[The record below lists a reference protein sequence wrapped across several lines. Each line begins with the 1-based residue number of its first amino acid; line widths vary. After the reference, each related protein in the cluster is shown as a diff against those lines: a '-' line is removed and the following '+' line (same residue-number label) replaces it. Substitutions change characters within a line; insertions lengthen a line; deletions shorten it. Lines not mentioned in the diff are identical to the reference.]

1 VARSRPLE
9 GAEVPGLI
17 EAIRHVPAAVAVFDA
32 SGAVLHANE
41 QARALAERTL
51 GAPVTAALGEE
62 TEIFHLDRRPYT
74 PAERP
79 VTRSLAMGERV
90 VDEEY
95 VQVRPDGGSVTMRCS
110 CSPVYGEDGAAVAAV
125 LVMFDVSG
133 EKHAGERLATFEH
146 LLASTDDAIVGTDAD
161 FRLTI
166 WSAGAEHLYGYDAGE
181 ILGRHASEVASDRVD
196 ERRAELDRRL
206 LEDDRVQGELT
217 VRRKDGT
224 TVEVDIT
231 ALAIRDDSGALI
243 GYLGVHRDITDRRRA
258 EDERRAAQRRIETI
272 LETITDAFVA
282 VDRDWRYTYVNDLA
296 LGRMRKQLGPGLRR
310 EDVLGAR
317 MWELCPEIVG
327 TEFHTRYQEAMR
339 EGRPVQF
346 EALAVTGEWI
356 EARAHPSDA
365 GLSIHYRDVGDRKS
379 AEAESRVRAQQ
390 QAIVAALGMRALGEA
405 DPQAIMDEA
414 VAAVARALGVEL
426 TCVVEI
432 LAGREK
438 LLLSA
443 GVGWKDGIV
452 GHATARVG
460 AASLVGYTA
469 LVGRPVVSEDLAAD
483 PRFTISPFLAD
494 YEPVGAVSVVIG
506 GRTAP
511 IGVLGAFTL
520 QARRFSEDD
529 VSFMQAVAN
538 VISAA
543 FETAGTE
550 TRFREVREAER
561 RRIARDLHDEAL
573 QRLAIALAEATRR
586 APHEDELVG
595 MLKGIGQQL
604 RGAIYDLRLEED
616 EDRPLAARLRALV
629 DVQAAMPGN
638 ARFELDVA
646 EPIPDLADHRGSEIL
661 RIVGE
666 ALNNARRHS
675 GAARIGVRAA
685 VADDTLCIEVADDGH
700 GFDLGAEPP
709 VAASSGL
716 RGMRERAFLVGAELE
731 LLSTPGRGTS
741 VQLELGLGAQATVA
755 QPVRILLVED
765 HMVVREAIAAAFEA
779 EPGFTVV
786 GQAGTLAQ
794 ARGML
799 AGVDVALLD
808 LGLPDGFGPELIKE
822 LRHRSPR
829 AEALVLSAAL
839 DPASL
844 AHAVECGAAGVI
856 DKVVGLGE
864 VVGAVR
870 RLRAGETLLATSE
883 VMEIVRHERRR
894 REEEA
899 ADRRLVERLTPRE
912 LEVLQALAEGLDSR
926 ATADR
931 LHITVRTQ
939 RNHIANILSKLD
951 VHSQL
956 QALVFCVRYGVV
968 EIR

>member
-133 EKHAGERLATFEH
+133 EKHDGERLATFEH

-166 WSAGAEHLYGYDAGE
+166 WNAGAERLYGYDAGE

-196 ERRAELDRRL
+196 ERRAELDLRL
-206 LEDDRVQGELT
+206 LEEDRVQGELT

-243 GYLGVHRDITDRRRA
+243 GYLGVHRD
-258 EDERRAAQRRIETI
+258 
-272 LETITDAFVA
+272 
-282 VDRDWRYTYVNDLA
+282 
-296 LGRMRKQLGPGLRR
+296 
-310 EDVLGAR
+310 
-317 MWELCPEIVG
+317 
-327 TEFHTRYQEAMR
+327 
-339 EGRPVQF
+339 
-346 EALAVTGEWI
+346 
-356 EARAHPSDA
+356 
-365 GLSIHYRDVGDRKS
+365 VGDRKS

-405 DPQAIMDEA
+405 DPQAVMDEA
-414 VAAVARALGVEL
+414 VAAVARALGAEL

-432 LAGREK
+432 LAGRDK

-443 GVGWKDGIV
+443 GVGWKDGVV

-494 YEPVGAVSVVIG
+494 YEPVSAVSVVIG

-511 IGVLGAFTL
+511 IGVLSAITL

-629 DVQAAMPGN
+629 DVQAAMPGD
-638 ARFELDVA
+638 ARFALDVT

-731 LLSTPGRGTS
+731 VLSTPGRGTS
-741 VQLELGLGAQATVA
+741 VHLELGLGAQATVA

-765 HMVVREAIAAAFEA
+765 HVVVREAIAAAFEA

-822 LRHRSPR
+822 LRHHSPR

-844 AHAVECGAAGVI
+844 AHAVECGAAGMI